1 MEELF
6 PGLID
11 QLVADGS
18 VCTRNLQR
26 LHLEFNGHL
35 MSQEDSEGFPVY
47 EQSRPFLESHVRER
61 VRSLPN
67 VSVLDGH
74 DVEGLVW
81 DRSRGRVVGVSVVPR
96 ADYAAPREI
105 GADLVVAATGR
116 NGRVSAWLA
125 DRGYDPPREEE
136 LRIDMMYVSR
146 HMRWDPAITR
156 GLDLAVVSAS
166 HDRPVGLAVL
176 AQEDGTWVVSLE
188 GFAGH
193 HPPADPEGW
202 LRMAVELAPG
212 PFAEAIRTGEPV
224 TELAAHRFP
233 ANLRR
238 RFDRLK
244 HFPDGLLVT
253 GDAVC
258 SFNPVY
264 GQGMTVAALEA
275 LALRETLH
283 RGTHDLP
290 RRFFKAA
297 AKPVNMAW
305 QSAVGADL
313 SMPPEIV
320 PGSRPL
326 PVRAINAYV
335 DLYQKGAEGDPVL
348 AWHFLNVTGFD
359 EPTRALI
366 SPASLVRLANQHR
379 RRRREAPSAVP
390 A

>member
-1 MEELF
+1 
-6 PGLID
+6 
-11 QLVADGS
+11 
-18 VCTRNLQR
+18 
-26 LHLEFNGHL
+26 
-35 MSQEDSEGFPVY
+35 
-47 EQSRPFLESHVRER
+47 
-61 VRSLPN
+61 
-67 VSVLDGH
+67 
-74 DVEGLVW
+74 
-81 DRSRGRVVGVSVVPR
+81 VVGVSVVPR
-96 ADYAAPREI
+96 ADYGASREL
-105 GADLVVAATGR
+105 GSDLVVTATGR
-116 NGRVSAWLA
+116 NGRVGAWLA
-125 DRGYDPPREEE
+125 ERGYEPPQEEE

-166 HDRPVGLAVL
+166 HDRPVGVAVL
-176 AQEDGTWVVSLE
+176 AQENGTWVVSLE

-193 HPPADPEGW
+193 HPPSDPDGW
-202 LRMAVELAPG
+202 LRMAVDLAPE

-224 TELAAHRFP
+224 TEVAAHRFP
-233 ANLRR
+233 ADLRR
-238 RFDRLK
+238 RYDKLK
-244 HFPDGLLVT
+244 RFPDGLLVT

-275 LALRETLH
+275 LVLRETLR
-283 RGTHDLP
+283 RGTRDLP

-320 PGSRPL
+320 PGARPL
-326 PVRAINAYV
+326 PVRAVNAYV
-335 DLYQKGAEGDPVL
+335 DLYQKGAERDPVL

-359 EPTRALI
+359 EPTRALF
-366 SPASLVRLANQHR
+366 SPASLARLANQR
-379 RRRREAPSAVP
+379 RLRKREALSAVP